1 MQPYLFPYIGYFQLI
16 NWADTFVFYNDAQF
30 IKGGWIN
37 RNNILISNQ
46 KHLFNFSLEKSST
59 FSKINERKFDA
70 KKFEFEKKKFL
81 KTIYLSYSKA
91 PFFNNIYA
99 LLESTLNLFT
109 NNLSQS
115 IFISHK
121 NICDYIQI
129 NTTFILSENLHYN
142 RNESAEK
149 KVIAM
154 CKELHGKHYTN
165 PIGGVNL
172 YSKEVFNRENLELS
186 FLKTKP
192 IEYKQFNNNFI
203 PWLSIID
210 ILMFNSIEEI
220 KIMLE
225 QYELSQ

>member
-16 NWADTFVFYNDAQF
+16 NWADVFVLYNDAQF

-37 RNNILISNQ
+37 RNNILVNNQ

-59 FSKINERKFDA
+59 FSKINEREFDT

-81 KTIYLSYSKA
+81 KTISLSYSKA
-91 PFFNNIYA
+91 PFYTSIYH
-99 LLESTLNLFT
+99 LLESTLNSFT
-109 NNLSQS
+109 KNLSES
-115 IFISHK
+115 IYISHK
-121 NICDYIQI
+121 NICDHLQI
-129 NTTFILSENLHYN
+129 NTTFIPSENLQYN

-154 CKELHGKHYTN
+154 CKELQGSYYTN
-165 PIGGVNL
+165 PIGGIEL
-172 YSKEVFNRENLELS
+172 YSKEVFNSQGLQLS

-192 IEYKQFNNNFI
+192 IEYKQFNNTFF

-210 ILMFNSIEEI
+210 ILMFNSIDEI
-220 KIMLE
+220 KTMLE
-225 QYELSQ
+225 QYELS